1 VECDCAIKKE
11 QSFVVE
17 INLLPVSVIP
27 FKKSSNPILSS
38 VPISVSRATI
48 ELGRHGN
55 RWILMKKGIKI
66 EQMAK
71 SSAKESKTTE
81 SSICSQYIFV
91 TQLFS

>member
-1 VECDCAIKKE
+1 MTVIVKE

-17 INLLPVSVIP
+17 INILTVAIIP

-55 RWILMKKGIKI
+55 RWILIWKGVKI
-66 EQMAK
+66 EMVNG
-71 SSAKESKTTE
+71 SDKESYTNK
-81 SSICSQYIFV
+81 SPVF
-91 TQLFS
+91 